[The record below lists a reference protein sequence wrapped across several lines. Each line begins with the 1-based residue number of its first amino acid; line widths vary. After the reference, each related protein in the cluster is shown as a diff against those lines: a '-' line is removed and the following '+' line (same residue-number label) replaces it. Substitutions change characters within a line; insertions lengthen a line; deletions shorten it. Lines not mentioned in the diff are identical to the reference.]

1 MEMIGKTF
9 DRLIVLARGRSDS
22 KHLWWVCRC
31 SCGMDS
37 EVRGDHLRLGFIRSC
52 GCLHREIFLAS
63 GNHYPPGR
71 RFGRLTVVKELGK
84 TDKRRRYFCRCS
96 CGNHVAVRGDHL
108 AGGVTLSCG
117 CWYVDSRR
125 LANRRHGKSPADH
138 ESAVYS
144 CYIRE
149 RGWCENPTDRYW
161 KYYGGRSIRFC
172 FSSFPE
178 FYAAVGDRP
187 GPRHWLM
194 RKDRDGHFEP
204 GNLAWV
210 QRRKRARK

>member
-1 MEMIGKTF
+1 MEMIGKKF
-9 DRLIVLARGRSDS
+9 SRLTVLARGRSDS
-22 KHLWWVCRC
+22 KHIWWVCRC

-37 EVRGDHLRLGFIRSC
+37 EVRGDHLRLRLTRSC
-52 GCLHREIFLAS
+52 GCLHHQVMLAR
-63 GNHYPPGR
+63 GHHYERGKK
-71 RFGRLTVVKELGK
+71 FGRLTVLKELAGK
-84 TDKRRRYFCRCS
+84 PRRYFCRCV
-96 CGNHVAVRGDHL
+96 CGEYVSVPGRNL
-108 AGGVTLSCG
+108 ASRETQSCG
-117 CWYVDSRR
+117 CLYRATR
-125 LANRRHGKSPADH
+125 KTANRRHGKSPADH

-149 RGWCENPTDRYW
+149 RGWCMNPTDRYW
-161 KYYGGRSIRFC
+161 RYYGARSIRFC

-194 RKDRDGHFEP
+194 RKDRDGNFEP

-210 QRRKRARK
+210 ERKRARK